1 MFPTPE
7 VERVPRCNASGGRR
21 LPRGSRRCGNA
32 RPPTGLALLLV
43 LIVALGSGCDR
54 DSSGAATGSRPPIP
68 VVVSRPFEHEFADRI
83 EALGTARANESV
95 VITANVTETVSKVHF
110 EDGQQVEAG
119 ALLVELES
127 DEERAQ
133 LSEARANRAD
143 ARLRFGRVSDLV
155 ESGTESQ
162 SRYDEVR
169 TALDATEARVAE
181 LEARVADRQIR
192 APFAGILGL
201 REVSPGTLV
210 QPGDRITTLDDVD
223 PIKLDF
229 SVPESFLSVLETG
242 LVVSTENV
250 AYPGRWFVGRVTAV
264 DSRVDAATRSI
275 RARAVIDNEDHA
287 LRPGMLLTLVLRTN
301 PRRSLALEEQALV
314 PRGSSQYVVVLDEED
329 RPRRTE
335 IRIGRRV
342 PGVVEV
348 LSGLEPDARVV
359 IDGASLIP
367 TGGVVRVLREQA
379 PPSA

>member
-1 MFPTPE
+1 
-7 VERVPRCNASGGRR
+7 VSKGLVPG
-21 LPRGSRRCGNA
+21 
-32 RPPTGLALLLV
+32 LV
-43 LIVALGSGCDR
+43 LIVAMISGCDR
-54 DSSGAATGSRPPIP
+54 SASDSTAAGRPPVP

-110 EDGQQVEAG
+110 EGGQRVEAG
-119 ALLVELES
+119 ARLVELES
-127 DEERAQ
+127 AEERAQ
-133 LSEARANRAD
+133 LAEARANRAD
-143 ARLRFGRVSDLV
+143 ARLRFERVSDLAK
-155 ESGTESQ
+155 SGTESQ
-162 SRYDEVR
+162 SRFDEVR
-169 TALDATEARVAE
+169 TALDAAEARVAE
-181 LEARVADRQIR
+181 LEARVSDRQIR
-192 APFAGILGL
+192 APFAGLLGL

-229 SVPESFLSVLETG
+229 SVPESFLSILEEG
-242 LVVSTENV
+242 LVVSTESV
-250 AYPGRWFVGRVTAV
+250 AHPERRFVGRVTAV

-275 RARAVIDNEDHA
+275 RARAVIDNADHA

-301 PRRSLALEEQALV
+301 PRRSLAVEEQALV

-342 PGVVEV
+342 PGLVEV
-348 LSGLEPDARVV
+348 LSGLAPDARVV
-359 IDGASLIP
+359 IDGASLVP
-367 TGGVVRVLREQA
+367 PGGVVRVLREQA

>member
-1 MFPTPE
+1 
-7 VERVPRCNASGGRR
+7 VSRGLVPG
-21 LPRGSRRCGNA
+21 
-32 RPPTGLALLLV
+32 LV
-43 LIVALGSGCDR
+43 LIVAMLSGCDR
-54 DSSGAATGSRPPIP
+54 SSSDGTAAARPPIP

-95 VITANVTETVSKVHF
+95 VMTANVTETVAKVHF
-110 EDGQQVEAG
+110 EDGQRVEAG

-127 DEERAQ
+127 AEERAQ
-133 LSEARANRAD
+133 LAEARANRAD
-143 ARLRFGRVSDLV
+143 ARLRFQRVSNLA
-155 ESGTESQ
+155 ESGTESE

-169 TALDATEARVAE
+169 TALDAAQARVAE
-181 LEARVADRQIR
+181 LEARVSDRQIR

-201 REVSPGTLV
+201 REVSPGALV

-229 SVPESFLSVLETG
+229 SVPERFLSALETG
-242 LVVSTENV
+242 MAVSAENV
-250 AYPGRWFVGRVTAV
+250 AHPGRRFVGRIIAI
-264 DSRVDAATRSI
+264 DSRVDPATRSI
-275 RARAVIDNEDHA
+275 QARARIDNADRA
-287 LRPGMLLTLVLRTN
+287 LRSGMLLTLVLRTQF
-301 PRRSLALEEQALV
+301 RRSLALAEQALV
-314 PRGSSQYVVVLDEED
+314 PRGASQYVVVLDEED

-342 PGVVEV
+342 PGLVEV

-367 TGGVVRVLREQA
+367 AGGVVRVLREQA

>member
-1 MFPTPE
+1 MPLNF
-7 VERVPRCNASGGRR
+7 RVHRAPRGNASAGRP
-21 LPRGSRRCGNA
+21 LPRGSRRRPVA
-32 RPPTGLALLLV
+32 RLWRGVLSSLV
-43 LIVALGSGCDR
+43 LIVALAAGCERSASDT
-54 DSSGAATGSRPPIP
+54 ATGERPPIP
-68 VVVSRPFEHEFADRI
+68 VVVSRPFEYEFTDRI

-127 DEERAQ
+127 SEERAQ
-133 LSEARANRAD
+133 LAEARANRAD
-143 ARLRFGRVSDLV
+143 ARLRFERVSDLAK
-155 ESGTESQ
+155 SGTESR

-169 TALDATEARVAE
+169 TALDAAEARVAE
-181 LEARVADRQIR
+181 LEARVSDRRIR

-229 SVPESFLSVLETG
+229 SVPESFLSILETG
-242 LVVSTENV
+242 LVVSTENA
-250 AYPGRWFVGRVTAV
+250 AYPERRFVGRVTAI
-264 DSRVDAATRSI
+264 DSRVDEATRSI
-275 RARAVIDNEDHA
+275 RARAVIENADRA

-301 PRRSLALEEQALV
+301 PRRSLAVEEQALV

-329 RPRRTE
+329 RPRRAE
-335 IRIGRRV
+335 IRIGRRI
-342 PGVVEV
+342 PGLVEV
-348 LSGLEPDARVV
+348 LSGLAPDARIVV
-359 IDGASLIP
+359 DGASLIP

-379 PPSA
+379 PPNA

>member
-1 MFPTPE
+1 MFPIAE
-7 VERVPRCNASGGRR
+7 VEGIPRCNASGGRR
-21 LPRGSRRCGNA
+21 MPRGLRRLGGA
-32 RPPTGLALLLV
+32 RPSTGLAPILV
-43 LIVALGSGCDR
+43 LIVALSPGCDR
-54 DSSGAATGSRPPIP
+54 RSPDAATGGRPPIP

-110 EDGQQVEAG
+110 QDGQQVEAG

-133 LSEARANRAD
+133 LAEARANRAD
-143 ARLRFGRVSDLV
+143 ARLRFERVADLAK
-155 ESGTESQ
+155 SGTESQ

-169 TALDATEARVAE
+169 TALDAAEARVAE
-181 LEARVADRQIR
+181 LEARVSDRRVR

-201 REVSPGTLV
+201 REVSPGSLV

-229 SVPESFLSVLETG
+229 SVPESFLSILETG
-242 LVVSTENV
+242 LAVSTENV
-250 AYPGRWFVGRVTAV
+250 AYPGRRFVGRVTAI

-275 RARAVIDNEDHA
+275 RARAVIENQDHA

-301 PRRSLALEEQALV
+301 PQRSLALEEQALV

-335 IRIGRRV
+335 IRIGRRI
-342 PGVVEV
+342 PGLVEV
-348 LSGLEPDARVV
+348 LSGLAPDARVV
-359 IDGASLIP
+359 IDGASLIRP
-367 TGGVVRVLREQA
+367 GGVVRVLREQA